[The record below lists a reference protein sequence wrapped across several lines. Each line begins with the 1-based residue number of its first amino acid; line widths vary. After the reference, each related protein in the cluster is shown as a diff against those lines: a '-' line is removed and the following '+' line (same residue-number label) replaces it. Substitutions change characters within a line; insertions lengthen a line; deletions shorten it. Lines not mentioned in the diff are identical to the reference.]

1 MLQGTCTDL
10 GAAQRGSGRALR
22 GAGCMPREQLGG
34 SASSR
39 GSGSVQRGLCGS
51 GSNSEVLRRRLPE
64 GAARP
69 GAAQRVWV
77 AAVGRESCADRS
89 VNPTAQA
96 PEHRAPGHSP
106 GSGLPRDRQR
116 PGGPRTARTL
126 LPQLSRSAAPPG
138 ASRPCRRRAPEL
150 LRGLTP
156 GLQSWPRHCGCSSW
170 GLTG

>member
-1 MLQGTCTDL
+1 
-10 GAAQRGSGRALR
+10 
-22 GAGCMPREQLGG
+22 MPREQLGG

-69 GAAQRVWV
+69 GAAQRGWV
-77 AAVGRESCADRS
+77 AAVGKESCADRS

-106 GSGLPRDRQR
+106 GLGLPGDRQR
-116 PGGPRTARTL
+116 PGWPRTARTL
-126 LPQLSRSAAPPG
+126 LPRAEQISGPDPEPPG
-138 ASRPCRRRAPEL
+138 SEDGL
-150 LRGLTP
+150 LW
-156 GLQSWPRHCGCSSW
+156 SYCG
-170 GLTG
+170 G